1 MALKRKT
8 KSTKSIAEAAL
19 KKAHEVEDA
28 HEDTRKIVTRHSAVI
43 EQLKRATAADRKQ
56 AKKQHEDNLLRL
68 DGIESGIRQSNM
80 NQRVLIDLTQ
90 ELLSIE
96 HQNRRLDLDTPTP
109 VLTQLV
115 PHTEGTVVAVAVVRS
130 TDTTPGQ

>member
-19 KKAHEVEDA
+19 AKAHEVEA
-28 HEDTRKIVTRHSAVI
+28 RHEETRKIVLQHSSVI
-43 EQLKRATAADRKQ
+43 DQLRRVAAADRRM
-56 AKKQHEDNLLRL
+56 AKKHHEENLARL
-68 DGIESGIRQSNM
+68 DGIERGVRQTDM

-109 VLTQLV
+109 VLTQMA
-115 PHTEGTVVAVAVVRS
+115 PHSEETVVVVAAKS
-130 TDTTPGQ
+130 TDTIPGH